1 MKNEKDY
8 LRQVVSLVIYCD
20 TAREAGLWVQGY
32 AKRTVGIPFDE
43 TGVCSPVSSFP
54 NGIAVAHRIP
64 KEGIGTLRGKVYTVR
79 FW

>member
-43 TGVCSPVSSFP
+43 AGVCSPASSFP
-54 NGIAVAHRIP
+54 QSDAVVDRIP
-64 KEGIGTLRGKVYTVR
+64 KEGIGTS
-79 FW
+79 